1 MSGAPMN
8 EVSLLYNFLLV
19 GGILFVL
26 GMIGFLV
33 RRNMIVMFLC
43 AEMMLQ
49 GVSVSLIGMGRYHA
63 SVLDPA
69 ASNAQAAAAGAWGGQ
84 MLVIFMIAVA
94 ACEAGIAMA
103 LVLMLYRQS
112 GTLDA
117 AFWQDLREE
126 TLPAFVDRQVP
137 EEREE
142 DRVWPRLTPAGVEPP
157 VDPDELLHRPRV

>member
-1 MSGAPMN
+1 MN
-8 EVSLLYNFLLV
+8 AISEISLLYNFLLV
-19 GGILFVL
+19 GGILFAL
-26 GMIGFLV
+26 GLVGFLV

-49 GVSVSLIGMGRYHA
+49 GVSLSLVGFGRYHA
-63 SVLDPA
+63 GLTDATTSSGP
-69 ASNAQAAAAGAWGGQ
+69 WGGQ
-84 MLVIFMIAVA
+84 MLTLFIITVA

-103 LVLMLYRQS
+103 LILMLARRS

-126 TLPAFVDRQVP
+126 GQPAYVDRQVP

-142 DRVWPRLTPAGVEPP
+142 DRVWPSLTPAGIRPEPNA
-157 VDPDELLHRPRV
+157 DELSHRPHI